1 MDLRFVE
8 TLVLAVEEASLAAAA
23 RRLGITPAAVSQ
35 RIDALEAELKVPL
48 LRRSGRGMAATP
60 DAEALLPALRQ
71 MLALRQ
77 DLAQQLAQDQMTGVL
92 RLGAID
98 TVLAD
103 HAAHVVQGLR
113 DLAPAVTL
121 TLVPGASA
129 RLYADVEAGRLDAA
143 ILVAPPFALPKALR
157 FDVIEVQPIGL
168 LTPVPA
174 DGARTSTPASGPDNT
189 PATVQADLPFLL
201 YDRTSWGGALCHRV
215 LTRAVAGDQV
225 DDVAGKQNRPQSTPQ
240 ILAEMDALDTIAQ
253 LVADGVGQ
261 AIVPRWQAL
270 DRFAGKTVFT
280 PIGQDTRQIGL
291 LRRQSDAGRALQ
303 KTLLD
308 LLRMA

>member
-48 LRRSGRGMAATP
+48 LRRAGRGMAATP

-77 DLAQQLAQDQMTGVL
+77 DLAQQLAQDQLTGVL

-129 RLYADVEAGRLDAA
+129 WLYADVEAGRLDAA

-174 DGARTSTPASGPDNT
+174 DGARTSIPASA

-215 LTRAVAGDQV
+215 LTRYVTQGLA
-225 DDVAGKQNRPQSTPQ
+225 DDVAGKQNRPQTVPQ
-240 ILAEMDALDTIAQ
+240 VLAEMDALDTIAQ

-291 LRRQSDAGRALQ
+291 LRRQSDVGRALQ